1 MQISASI
8 NTALLE
14 ASRADLF
21 VCCLACFYA
30 AAAELSGCDG
40 AYVALKPKLFTT
52 WPFTE
57 TVYPPAP
64 PHPVFTNSHSQP
76 YSGSPSLSCLFPSP
90 SPYRP
95 PYGHGGAEGRWL
107 CGVTGCLQG

>member
-64 PHPVFTNSHSQP
+64 PPTPCSLIPTPSHIPVLP
-76 YSGSPSLSCLFPSP
+76 LSPVCFPLHLP
-90 SPYRP
+90 TVPHMVTE
-95 PYGHGGAEGRWL
+95 GQKDGGCVE
-107 CGVTGCLQG
+107 